1 MQPCAIVVWTK
12 RDGIQHVHDEVEVCI
27 HRKLLNFKCL
37 DWQEALDD
45 SRLQKDAP
53 GQVQVDSKKVA

>member
-1 MQPCAIVVWTK
+1 MQPCAIVGQTK

-45 SRLQKDAP
+45 SRL
-53 GQVQVDSKKVA
+53 